1 MFETVVVGSTD
12 SDGAE
17 RAFRRALELT
27 GAAGGTLHI
36 VCALGDDHDG
46 PAPDLPEEF
55 RYTSA
60 GVGHAEWHMHQ
71 LRARAETAHVPVRTH
86 AVLAPAAEAITKV
99 VAEEGAD
106 LVVVGTGQG
115 HGTRQLTEVPK
126 AVMDGVSCAV
136 LVV

>member
-1 MFETVVVGSTD
+1 MFDTVVVGSAD

-46 PAPDLPEEF
+46 PPPYLPEEF
-55 RYTSA
+55 RDTALGA
-60 GVGHAEWHMHQ
+60 GQAEWHMHQ
-71 LRARAETAHVPVRTH
+71 LRARAESARVPVETH

-99 VAEEGAD
+99 VAQEDAD
-106 LVVVGTGQG
+106 LVVVGSGTD

-126 AVMDGVSCAV
+126 AVMDRVSCAV